1 METKHDVIVNNKRGV
16 QFKFTVYRKFTII
29 RGDSATGKTTLFQMV
44 SDAASSRMSGVTVSC
59 DVPVRPLNESGYL
72 RELQE
77 ESGRIY
83 VIDEDFGPLK
93 SMEFAKAATISD
105 NCFLIITRESLSAI
119 PYSYKEIYGI
129 KSSGKFHSLERIFPD
144 YETLRD
150 ADAIVTEDEDSGY
163 EYYKTYFGSKVSSSK
178 GNSNLSK
185 YGSDNTLL
193 IGDGCAIGAYIQD
206 LLLTGADLY
215 LPESFEWL
223 ILNSGLI
230 EEKNVR
236 NILEQPEN
244 FIDSREFLSWERFF
258 TKLLMDVTKESYLQY
273 RKAKL
278 NKAYLHEKSK
288 KCILQVVKGIS
299 LEKQW
304 SESSDPMSNPKPDD
318 RIE

>member
-59 DVPVRPLNESGYL
+59 NVPVRPLNESGYL

-129 KSSGKFHSLERIFPD
+129 KASGKFHSLERIFPD

-206 LLLTGADLY
+206 LLYNWRRFISSG
-215 LPESFEWL
+215 
-223 ILNSGLI
+223 IL
-230 EEKNVR
+230 
-236 NILEQPEN
+236 
-244 FIDSREFLSWERFF
+244 
-258 TKLLMDVTKESYLQY
+258 
-273 RKAKL
+273 
-278 NKAYLHEKSK
+278 
-288 KCILQVVKGIS
+288 
-299 LEKQW
+299 
-304 SESSDPMSNPKPDD
+304 
-318 RIE
+318 